1 MTVDR
6 RDPASVP
13 RWRAVLYGLATVALV
28 AAAAWLAWNTR
39 QTDDGARVEVAA
51 KLQLLGE
58 LAARWDLAVARAKTE
73 PAQARQADANIV
85 PSIQRALSDLQGLAA
100 ATGSPA
106 LAANLPGVGA
116 AMADRIALAASIS
129 RSATSLDEALS
140 SAVSSSV
147 ANPGSRSSADAG
159 AGASQGTPRPL
170 EEIAAAELLAF
181 WGDAGDRR
189 RLQVEAALARLPA
202 NAGMLAPARA
212 VLDGKSR
219 LESSIERF
227 ALSTA
232 GPRLGAM
239 TTAFSAEAQG
249 AIQRQQLYRTYLLFY
264 SAALLV
270 LLGWIAS
277 RLVASYR
284 VIARINGALHAA
296 NENLE
301 GKVERRTRELSD
313 ALAHLKDS
321 EAQLIQSEK
330 MSSLGQ
336 MVAGIAHEINTPIA
350 YVKNSLGS
358 VDGRLDAI
366 GHMTAE
372 CEKLLAML
380 DAGDTPDAVLD
391 LQLAQLSAA
400 ARRLGGST
408 AVGELGGLVKDGLY
422 GVDQIGQIVGHLRD
436 FSRLDRGQ
444 VQSFD
449 IHEGIESTLRLA
461 RHLLKAVRIDRRFS
475 TDGHLVGS
483 SSQLNQV
490 LLNLITNAAQA
501 IGPAGGTLT
510 LATSGDERE
519 LALDIIDTGAG
530 IPPEVLPRIFDPFFT
545 TKAVGQG
552 TGLGLSIC
560 YKIIAQH
567 GGRIDVASRPGLG
580 TTFSIRLPRAG
591 APAAADGRFPQAA
604 AA

>member
-1 MTVDR
+1 MTVHKHDR
-6 RDPASVP
+6 ASVP
-13 RWRAVLYGLATVALV
+13 AWRAALYALVTLALV

-39 QTDDGARVEVAA
+39 QTDDGARVEAA
-51 KLQLLGE
+51 GKLQLLNE

-73 PAQARQADANIV
+73 PAQALQADANIV
-85 PSIQRALSDLQGLAA
+85 PSIRRAMSDLHALAA
-100 ATGSPA
+100 TTGSPA
-106 LAANLPGVGA
+106 LAANLPGVDA
-116 AMADRIALAASIS
+116 AIADRIALAASIS
-129 RSATSLDEALS
+129 RTAASLGEALS
-140 SAVSSSV
+140 SAVANSV
-147 ANPGSRSSADAG
+147 TRATADAG
-159 AGASQGTPRPL
+159 AGQGALRPP
-170 EEIAAAELLAF
+170 EAAAAELLAF
-181 WGDAGDRR
+181 WGDAGVRR
-189 RLQVEAALARLPA
+189 RPQVEAALARLPA
-202 NAGMLAPARA
+202 DSAMLEPARA

-219 LESSIERF
+219 LESALERF

-239 TTAFSAEAQG
+239 TTAFSAEVQAT
-249 AIQRQQLYRTYLLFY
+249 IQRQQLFRTYLLFY

-277 RLVASYR
+277 RLLASYR
-284 VIARINGALHAA
+284 VIARINDALHAA

-301 GKVERRTRELSD
+301 GKVEQRTRELSD

-336 MVAGIAHEINTPIA
+336 MVAGVAHEINTPIA

-358 VDGRLDAI
+358 VDGQLDAI
-366 GHMTAE
+366 GRMTRE

-380 DAGDTPDAVLD
+380 DTGDTPDAMLD

-400 ARRLGGST
+400 ARGLGGST
-408 AVGELGGLVKDGLY
+408 AVAEMGALVKDGLY
-422 GVDQIGQIVGHLRD
+422 GVDQIGQIVTHLRD
-436 FSRLDRGQ
+436 FSRLDRGK
-444 VQSFD
+444 VHRFD

-461 RHLLKAVRIDRRFS
+461 QHLLKGVRIERRFG

-483 SSQLNQV
+483 PSQLNQV

-501 IGPAGGTLT
+501 IGPGGGTVT
-510 LATSGDERE
+510 LATGGDERE
-519 LALDIIDTGAG
+519 LILEVIDTGAG

-545 TKAVGQG
+545 TKGVGQG

-580 TTFSIRLPRAG
+580 TTFGIRLPRAG
-591 APAAADGRFPQAA
+591 AQSMADDAIAQATPA
-604 AA
+604 

>member
-1 MTVDR
+1 MTVLR
-6 RDPASVP
+6 RDTAPVPA
-13 RWRAVLYGLATVALV
+13 WRAALYVLATVALV

-39 QTDDGARVEVAA
+39 QTDDTARVEAA
-51 KLQLLGE
+51 GKLQLLNE

-73 PAQARQADANIV
+73 PTQALQADANIV
-85 PSIQRALSDLQGLAA
+85 PSIRRAMSDLQALAA

-106 LAANLPGVGA
+106 LAANLPGVDA
-116 AMADRIALAASIS
+116 AIADRIALGASIS
-129 RSATSLDEALS
+129 RAAAGLGEALS
-140 SAVSSSV
+140 SAV
-147 ANPGSRSSADAG
+147 ANSAIRTDAG
-159 AGASQGTPRPL
+159 VGQGALHPP
-170 EEIAAAELLAF
+170 EAAAAELLAF
-181 WGDAGDRR
+181 WGDAGVRR
-189 RLQVEAALARLPA
+189 RPQVEAALARLSA
-202 NAGMLAPARA
+202 DSAMLEPARA
-212 VLDGKSR
+212 VLDGKSQ
-219 LESSIERF
+219 LESALERF

-239 TTAFSAEAQG
+239 TTAFAAEVQAT
-249 AIQRQQLYRTYLLFY
+249 IQRQQLFRTYLLFY

-277 RLVASYR
+277 RLVTSYR

-301 GKVERRTRELSD
+301 GKVEQRTRELSD

-336 MVAGIAHEINTPIA
+336 MVAGVAHEINTPIA

-366 GHMTAE
+366 GRMTGE

-380 DAGDTPDAVLD
+380 DSGETPDAMLD

-400 ARRLGGST
+400 ARGLGGST
-408 AVGELGGLVKDGLY
+408 AVAELGDLVKDGLY
-422 GVDQIGQIVGHLRD
+422 GVDQIGQIVTHLRD
-436 FSRLDRGQ
+436 FSRLDRGK
-444 VQSFD
+444 VQRFD
-449 IHEGIESTLRLA
+449 VHEGIDSTLRLA
-461 RHLLKAVRIDRRFS
+461 QHLLKAVHIERRFG

-483 SSQLNQV
+483 PSQLNQV

-501 IGPAGGTLT
+501 IGPDGGTITLT
-510 LATSGDERE
+510 TRGDEQE
-519 LALDIIDTGAG
+519 LILEVIDTGAG
-530 IPPEVLPRIFDPFFT
+530 IQPEVLPRIFDPFFT
-545 TKAVGQG
+545 TKGVGQG

-580 TTFSIRLPRAG
+580 TTFSIRLPRTG
-591 APAAADGRFPQAA
+591 VQAA
-604 AA
+604 SA